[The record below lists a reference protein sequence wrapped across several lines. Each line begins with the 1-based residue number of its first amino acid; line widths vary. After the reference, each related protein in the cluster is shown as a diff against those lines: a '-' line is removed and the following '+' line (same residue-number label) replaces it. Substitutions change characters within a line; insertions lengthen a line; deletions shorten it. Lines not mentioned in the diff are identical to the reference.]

1 MAVAD
6 GLAAAHARGIVHR
19 DIKPVN
25 ILLRADGTPVLIDF
39 GIVAISDRPGP
50 TLSGGSLGY
59 TAAFAAPEQ
68 LRHRPTDAR
77 SDVFSLAASL
87 YYALAYGDPQHR
99 EPDQFDPALVAA
111 EFRAT
116 LIKALQR
123 NPDQRHRNAAEF
135 RAALEL
141 PVPPPP
147 PLPPHCSK
155 GWAYWHDT
163 SGRYYLA
170 FVNQNGS
177 CSMRRFNAETGDF
190 LGRPDY
196 QRGDF
201 QDAFRTYWESATHLH
216 ITRQPNL
223 QRDCKVRLPDDI
235 LAELRSSLNRSTQH

>member
-1 MAVAD
+1 M
-6 GLAAAHARGIVHR
+6 
-19 DIKPVN
+19 
-25 ILLRADGTPVLIDF
+25 
-39 GIVAISDRPGP
+39 AISDRPGP

-135 RAALEL
+135 RAALKALCLRPHPFRRTARRLGLLARHVRPVL
-141 PVPPPP
+141 PR
-147 PLPPHCSK
+147 L
-155 GWAYWHDT
+155 
-163 SGRYYLA
+163 
-170 FVNQNGS
+170 
-177 CSMRRFNAETGDF
+177 
-190 LGRPDY
+190 
-196 QRGDF
+196 
-201 QDAFRTYWESATHLH
+201 
-216 ITRQPNL
+216 RQPE
-223 QRDCKVRLPDDI
+223 RKCHVR
-235 LAELRSSLNRSTQH
+235 H